1 MANEKLDDGTIM
13 KALEW
18 GYRKAVDGGIP
29 GSATAEELAMS
40 YMRRNG
46 TLRDKANSLI
56 RWQNTKAATSG
67 FVNGLPGLP
76 FMPLTIPTSLTAA
89 WYIQLRM
96 VAAVAH
102 LGGYDIRDD
111 QVRTLS
117 YVCLCGNGAKDVLKE
132 IGVAIGTKLTQQ
144 AIRSVSGAAIVRI
157 NQAVGFRLLTKFGQH
172 GVINLGKAVPIV
184 GGVIGGAFDGIA
196 TNIIGNVARETFIPE
211 ETTANGG
218 LVSRREA

>member
-1 MANEKLDDGTIM
+1 MGKAKLNGGAIV

-18 GYRKAVDGGIP
+18 GYGKAVEGGIP
-29 GSATAEELAMS
+29 GSATAEELATS
-40 YMRRNG
+40 YLRRSG
-46 TLRDKANSLI
+46 SLRDKANALI

-67 FVNGLPGLP
+67 FVHGLPGLP
-76 FMPLTIPTSLTAA
+76 FMPLTVPASLTAA

-144 AIRSVSGAAIVRI
+144 AIRAISGAAIVKI
-157 NQAVGFRLLTKFGQH
+157 NQAVGFRLLTKFGQQ
-172 GVINLGKAVPIV
+172 GVINLGRAVPIV
-184 GGVIGGAFDGIA
+184 GGVIGGAFDGVA
-196 TNIIGNVARETFIPE
+196 TNLIGNVARETFIPE
-211 ETTANGG
+211 ETSVDG
-218 LVSRREA
+218 